1 MKNSATKRE
10 RGKKSAYRTTRINLI
25 KNSQKKGKNISEIA
39 WKCRVYSEVCLL
51 AICESRQH
59 HAIIMKIRERN
70 MKHAYEPN
78 ERAWILQIAAN
89 LICTHLTK
97 YMRSQLMLV
106 FRFNCL
112 IVKRLFSERRKD
124 SFAQEFFLWSWK
136 YWPGVRRN
144 GKQKEKKGK
153 EFSDEIQEFSNE
165 ISEFHC
171 VVFLIFFLIGLRQC
185 ACVSVA
191 VCTCS
196 LNTLYVIGIVD
207 R

>member
-1 MKNSATKRE
+1 MPRRRESEGKN
-10 RGKKSAYRTTRINLI
+10 SAYRTTRINLI

-97 YMRSQLMLV
+97 YMCSQLMLV

-124 SFAQEFFLWSWK
+124 LFAQEFF
-136 YWPGVRRN
+136 YDPGNIDRGCEGTENRR
-144 GKQKEKKGK
+144 KKGK
-153 EFSDEIQEFSNE
+153 RILRWNSR
-165 ISEFHC
+165 
-171 VVFLIFFLIGLRQC
+171 VFQR
-185 ACVSVA
+185 
-191 VCTCS
+191 
-196 LNTLYVIGIVD
+196 N
-207 R
+207 